1 MHARIEQLLSIRDG
15 DPVDAGIA
23 AHVGQCAACTEQLRN
38 LALVREQMR
47 SLPQLEP
54 PGSSWDRIQSR
65 LAEARPASRGW
76 SGLRA
81 HAMAASAVVGIGL
94 VVVASFLVRHGGP
107 SHQVA
112 PQVALAPSQGGGN
125 ADDAKHVAD
134 LVAQSQRLDD
144 LLQALPERPRIER
157 VSTVATIDTI
167 EERVQWLD
175 VQLSQTPDTRLSDA
189 QARRLW
195 RERVDLMDSLVKV
208 RYAEADRASF

>member
-23 AHVGQCAACTEQLRN
+23 GHVGQCPACSERLRN
-38 LALVREQMR
+38 LALVREQLQ
-47 SLPQLEP
+47 SLPSLEP

-65 LAEARPASRGW
+65 LAEARPATRGW
-76 SGLRA
+76 RGLRA
-81 HAMAASAVVGIGL
+81 HAMAASAVVAIGL

-107 SHQVA
+107 SPEIA
-112 PQVALAPSQGGGN
+112 PQVALDTAGP
-125 ADDAKHVAD
+125 DTTHVAE

-144 LLQALPERPRIER
+144 LLQALPDRPRIER
-157 VSTVATIDTI
+157 VSTAATIDTL

-175 VQLSQTPDTRLSDA
+175 VQLSQTPDARLSEA

-208 RYAEADRASF
+208 RYAEAGRTWF

>member
-23 AHVGQCAACTEQLRN
+23 GHVGECPACSERLRN
-38 LALVREQMR
+38 LALVREQLQ
-47 SLPQLEP
+47 SLPALEA
-54 PGSSWDRIQSR
+54 PGPSWDRIQSR
-65 LAEARPASRGW
+65 MAEARPATRGW
-76 SGLRA
+76 RGLRA
-81 HAMAASAVVGIGL
+81 HAMAASVIVGIGF
-94 VVVASFLVRHGGP
+94 VVVAGFLVRHGGP
-107 SHQVA
+107 AHEVA
-112 PQVALAPSQGGGN
+112 PQVALDPAGPV
-125 ADDAKHVAD
+125 DDANHVAE

-157 VSTVATIDTI
+157 VSTAATIDTL

-175 VQLSQTPDTRLSDA
+175 VQLSQTPDARLSDA

-208 RYAEADRASF
+208 RYAEAGRTSF